1 MTFSAHG
8 LALLCYALASAA
20 GWASRRRPW
29 AARPVAWLLGAGIV
43 AHAFAFL
50 GFHREVPPIPLES
63 FPAALSLMGWLFA
76 AAYLLSLGLTRVRD
90 IGPWVATAALGFTA
104 LGDLGLRFLRFPGLG
119 DSSGTWSHTHVLFSA
134 AGFSLLALASLAGV
148 GYLVKERSLKRKR
161 DLPLPLPSLES
172 LDRTE
177 SIALGLGFLLL
188 TLGVGTGFLWAT
200 SFGERL
206 WTGHTVFLLVSWVAY
221 LLPVGQRVVLQQ
233 RGPQP
238 ARTVVIGFALLLV
251 SYLGGRLVGGGV

>member
-1 MTFSAHG
+1 M
-8 LALLCYALASAA
+8 
-20 GWASRRRPW
+20 
-29 AARPVAWLLGAGIV
+29 
-43 AHAFAFL
+43 
-50 GFHREVPPIPLES
+50 
-63 FPAALSLMGWLFA
+63 
-76 AAYLLSLGLTRVRD
+76 
-90 IGPWVATAALGFTA
+90 
-104 LGDLGLRFLRFPGLG
+104 
-119 DSSGTWSHTHVLFSA
+119 
-134 AGFSLLALASLAGV
+134 
-148 GYLVKERSLKRKR
+148 KERSLKRKR

-206 WTGHTVFLLVSWVAY
+206 CTGHTVFLLVSWVAY